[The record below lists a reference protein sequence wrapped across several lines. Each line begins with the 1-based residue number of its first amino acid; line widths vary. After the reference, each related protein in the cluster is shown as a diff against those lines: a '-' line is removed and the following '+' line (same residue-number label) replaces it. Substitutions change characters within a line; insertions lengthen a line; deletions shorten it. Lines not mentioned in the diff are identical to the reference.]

1 MSRYKIFEMQKIGQT
16 TLVDHTVFKKLRTKE
31 MKPMVLGE
39 PRDKIKEDAVIESAY
54 DTEAQKKLDAK
65 DGEEER

>member
-1 MSRYKIFEMQKIGQT
+1 
-16 TLVDHTVFKKLRTKE
+16 
-31 MKPMVLGE
+31 MVLGE

-65 DGEEER
+65 DGEEEK